1 MAANKLAYIL
11 DKVQTALAT
20 ESSFTV
26 QKVLNKS
33 RQPTPGRV
41 LVYPFVVAASQT
53 PVVESGQGAEGV
65 CTIRIWSDVPV
76 ASEGVTPTGKSYAAF
91 ADTIAKIEKA
101 MRSLAIPSQ
110 ETHTDGTSTAIVGA
124 NVTLIGGHVDNGD
137 NKIEADCDVTILY
150 RWW

>member
-11 DKVQTALAT
+11 DKVTTALST
-20 ESSFTV
+20 EQSFTV

-41 LVYPFVVAASQT
+41 LVFPFLVSASQT
-53 PVVESGQGAEGV
+53 PVVESGEGAEGV

-76 ASEGVTPTGKSYAAF
+76 ASEGASPTGKSYAAF
-91 ADTIAKIEKA
+91 ADTISKIEAA
-101 MRSLAIPSQ
+101 MRTLTIPSQ